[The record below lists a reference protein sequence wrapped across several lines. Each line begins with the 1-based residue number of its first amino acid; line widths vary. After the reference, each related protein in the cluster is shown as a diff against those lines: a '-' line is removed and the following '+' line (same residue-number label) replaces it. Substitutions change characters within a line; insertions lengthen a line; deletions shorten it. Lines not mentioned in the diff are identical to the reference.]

1 MSDTKTTSASGI
13 NPGTT
18 QVSFEFFPPKTPEM
32 EETLWRSIRRLEP
45 FQPELVSVT
54 YGAGGSTRERTH
66 GTVKR
71 IVQETTLK
79 PAAHLT
85 CVGASKD
92 ETDDVIRS
100 YWDAGIRHIVALRG
114 DMPELGAPYVAH
126 PQGYQS
132 TPDLIEGIRKI
143 ADFEVIVSAY
153 PEVHPESVSL
163 EADIELLKR
172 KVDAGATRAIS
183 QFVFDTE
190 KHARFLDVVR
200 RAGIDVPLVP
210 GIMPTTNFKGTKR
223 MAGRCGASI
232 PKWLDDYYVGLDD
245 ELETRKLIA
254 AHVAAEQVNR
264 LRGYGFDRF
273 HFYTLNQADLT
284 FAICSVLGIHRQPVP
299 TPAPVA

>member
-1 MSDTKTTSASGI
+1 MSEIIKKSVSEQA
-13 NPGTT
+13 T

-32 EETLWRSIRRLEP
+32 EDNLWRSIRRLEP

-71 IVQETTLK
+71 IVQETTLR

-85 CVGASKD
+85 CVGASKG
-92 ETDDVIRS
+92 ETDDVIRA

-114 DMPELGAPYVAH
+114 DMPELGAPYVPH

-143 ADFEVIVSAY
+143 GDFEVIVSAY
-153 PEVHPESVSL
+153 PEKHPESPSL
-163 EADIELLKR
+163 ETDIELLKR
-172 KVDAGATRAIS
+172 KVGAGATRAIS

-190 KHARFLDVVR
+190 KHTRFLDKVR
-200 RAGIDVPLVP
+200 HEGINVPLVP

-223 MAGRCGASI
+223 MAERCGASI

-254 AHVAAEQVNR
+254 AYVAAEQVNR
-264 LRGYGFDRF
+264 LRAYGFDRF

-284 FAICSVLGIHRQPVP
+284 FAICNVLGIRRHPVLASS
-299 TPAPVA
+299 PAA

>member
-1 MSDTKTTSASGI
+1 MSNAESNG
-13 NPGTT
+13 T

-32 EETLWRSIRRLEP
+32 EDTLWRSIRRLEP

-71 IVQETTLK
+71 IVQETTLT

-85 CVGASKD
+85 CVGASRG
-92 ETDDVIRS
+92 ETDDVVRA

-114 DMPELGAPYVAH
+114 DMPELGAPYVPH

-132 TPDLIEGIRKI
+132 TPELIAGIRRI
-143 ADFEVIVSAY
+143 GDFEVIVSAY
-153 PEVHPESVSL
+153 PEKHPESPSL
-163 EADIELLKR
+163 EADIDLLKR

-190 KHARFLDVVR
+190 KHARFLDTVR
-200 RAGIDVPLVP
+200 RAGVNVPLVP

-223 MAGRCGASI
+223 MAERCGATI

-254 AHVAAEQVNR
+254 AYVAAEQVNR
-264 LRGYGFDRF
+264 LRAYGFDRF

-284 FAICSVLGIHRQPVP
+284 FAICNVLGIRRHPVAA
-299 TPAPVA
+299 PAPVA

>member
-1 MSDTKTTSASGI
+1 MNSSSKKETDTA
-13 NPGTT
+13 P

-45 FQPELVSVT
+45 LRPELVSVT

-71 IVQETTLK
+71 IVQETSLK

-85 CVGASKD
+85 CVGASKA
-92 ETDDVIRS
+92 ETDDVIRA

-114 DMPELGAPYVAH
+114 DMPELGAPYVPH

-153 PEVHPESVSL
+153 PEKHPESSSI

-172 KVDAGATRAIS
+172 KVDAGATRAIT

-190 KHARFLDVVR
+190 KHARFLEIVR
-200 RAGIDVPLVP
+200 GAGIEVPLVP

-223 MAGRCGASI
+223 MAARCDASI
-232 PKWLDDYYVGLDD
+232 PQWLEDYYIGLDD

-254 AHVAAEQVNR
+254 AYVATEQVNR
-264 LRGYGFDRF
+264 LRAYGFDRF

-284 FAICSVLGIHRQPVP
+284 FAICNVLGVRKHPVP
-299 TPAPVA
+299 ATASAS

>member
-1 MSDTKTTSASGI
+1 MSEATKTSAGNQSA
-13 NPGTT
+13 T

-32 EETLWRSIRRLEP
+32 EDTLWRAIRRLEP

-71 IVQETTLK
+71 IVQETTLT

-85 CVGASKD
+85 CVGASKG
-92 ETDDVIRS
+92 ETDDVIRA
-100 YWDAGIRHIVALRG
+100 YWEAGIRHIVALRG
-114 DMPELGAPYVAH
+114 DMPELGAPYVPH

-153 PEVHPESVSL
+153 PEKHPESASL

-190 KHARFLDVVR
+190 KHTRFLDRVR
-200 RAGIDVPLVP
+200 HEGITVPLVP

-223 MAGRCGASI
+223 MAERCGASI

-254 AHVAAEQVNR
+254 AYVAAEQVNR
-264 LRGYGFDRF
+264 LRAYGFDRF

-284 FAICSVLGIHRQPVP
+284 FAICNVLGIHRHPVF